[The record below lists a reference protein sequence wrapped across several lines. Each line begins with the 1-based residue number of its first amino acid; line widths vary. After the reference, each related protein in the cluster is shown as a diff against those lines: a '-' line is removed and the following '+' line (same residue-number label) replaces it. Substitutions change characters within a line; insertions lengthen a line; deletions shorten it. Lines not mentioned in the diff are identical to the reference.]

1 MSAPKINITRITDSS
16 TGSVKT
22 VYSRAQ
28 AQEANANQAKQLAQ
42 NAFSSVQ
49 PTRSTLLDQ
58 SAAKNHI
65 PTQANPAVSVQEA
78 AKHVDMSQAI
88 SIDLPSRFKFYTF
101 KDLYV
106 KPMRNHHRAKLAA
119 AYQQQAVRPVVEVI
133 DSLLSTSTGET
144 CLAYK
149 LTEPDFTYLM
159 YWIRLHFFMT
169 TPFTVR
175 TACKNPE
182 HIKQVESGEKRKA
195 SLEIVQT
202 LNSLV
207 PESKFIDENYEPDFS
222 EFIPTFEGLDYVPE
236 GISVGAATYGDI
248 VELTEDD
255 HFMMEQTDPAT
266 GKVEKVPNTAYLY
279 LVNAAAYLHGPGLT
293 LRDRVKMI
301 GNMDEQDYTKL
312 INLGK
317 SIPNYGVNEVIT
329 VRCKECGATR
339 RVRVRLDA
347 HSFFPDL

>member
-1 MSAPKINITRITDSS
+1 MKA
-16 TGSVKT
+16 
-22 VYSRAQ
+22 
-28 AQEANANQAKQLAQ
+28 
-42 NAFSSVQ
+42 
-49 PTRSTLLDQ
+49 
-58 SAAKNHI
+58 
-65 PTQANPAVSVQEA
+65 
-78 AKHVDMSQAI
+78 
-88 SIDLPSRFKFYTF
+88 
-101 KDLYV
+101 
-106 KPMRNHHRAKLAA
+106 
-119 AYQQQAVRPVVEVI
+119 
-133 DSLLSTSTGET
+133 
-144 CLAYK
+144 
-149 LTEPDFTYLM
+149 
-159 YWIRLHFFMT
+159 
-169 TPFTVR
+169 
-175 TACKNPE
+175 
-182 HIKQVESGEKRKA
+182 KA